1 VLDLADVLSNMQDL
15 LERLLGANVLLETT
29 VAPTLGRIH
38 VDPSQIEQV
47 LLNLAVNAREAM
59 NGVGSIKIVAE
70 NTEVDDAYAAS
81 GVELEPGPY
90 VALTVTDTGSGMD
103 EETRSRIF
111 EPFFTTKD
119 EGTGLGLA
127 TVYGIIK
134 QSGGNISVYSEP
146 GAGTTFRLLFPR
158 VDAPA
163 EVPEALPAD
172 SRDLTGSETIL
183 VVEDNELIR
192 ELVAKILTG
201 MGYTVMTAGC
211 SDEALPL
218 AAAFSER
225 LDLVVSDV
233 MLPGQPGPELV
244 ARLQGLHPEAKT
256 LYTSGYAP
264 SLAGERGGFDTE
276 QAFLAKPFTTVELA
290 SVVRRVLDA

>member
-1 VLDLADVLSNMQDL
+1 
-15 LERLLGANVLLETT
+15 
-29 VAPTLGRIH
+29 
-38 VDPSQIEQV
+38 

-192 ELVAKILTG
+192 ELVAKILSG
-201 MGYTVMTAGC
+201 VGYTVMTAGC
-211 SDEALPL
+211 ADEALPL

-225 LDLVVSDV
+225 LDLIVSDV

-244 ARLQGLHPEAKT
+244 ARLQRLHPEAKT